1 LEDKLAQKVQVV
13 LVDDLDGGTADET
26 VSFSLDGV
34 AYEIDLTTENAAKL
48 RDQFAVYVGSARRVG
63 GRAARG
69 RSRGGRSGS
78 ADGGGRSGSR
88 RSGESAEIREWAR
101 QNGFQVSERGRISAE
116 VRDAYTKAN
125 R

>member
-1 LEDKLAQKVQVV
+1 MAQKVQVV

-78 ADGGGRSGSR
+78 GDGGGGRSGGR
-88 RSGESAEIREWAR
+88 RSGESAQIREWAR